1 MTLGSLNA
9 LITLDLSNND
19 FNIDNNPIPLS
30 FCNLVSL
37 SSLTLTRSYL
47 SGSIPTCLGT
57 IPFTILDLSFNNL
70 TGSIPPLSSPPPSTP
85 PGGSYINPHNSR
97 PRQIVILSNNHLTG
111 PIPNEFGL
119 LSTMSHLDLGGNRLS
134 GGIPNFILEWEALD
148 QLDLSRNMFTGE
160 FPLVS
165 TLDHSIS
172 IISFLDISDN
182 YFNNSV
188 SLFLSSLYSTNWGKC
203 LQTLRIGG
211 NLFYGPLQQDL
222 TLFTSLMYFSASGN
236 QITGPIPLDFG
247 TKNSSIVLIDLSHN
261 QLTGDIRLGLEP
273 QVAAKTLS
281 ALRVLTL
288 AHNKLIGPIPLWI
301 TRLESLQVLDLSF
314 NTLIGSIPVD
324 LHSLLGYKVLS
335 SNLGG
340 SNDFTLVQ
348 TVNLTTQKYTYF
360 LQTTTYIDLSSNAL
374 TGDIPPSIVQLSG
387 LLYLYL
393 SNNKLTG
400 NIPTSLGNLSQLER
414 LDFSCNNLTGE
425 IPSNLGSLSYLQVF
439 NVSFNNLSGPIPTSG
454 QFAGFSNTS
463 YLPGNDGLCGEV
475 IHRLCNS
482 TPQPLEP
489 HVLKEPVFYGDI
501 ISLPG
506 FLIGVGVGFFPVAF
520 FLLYWRNGQGLY
532 ISNAKHNKP
541 LNRRYGAF
549 KHPS

>member
-1 MTLGSLNA
+1 MSTGVIPKTLGSLNE
-9 LITLDLSNND
+9 LTDMDLSYND
-19 FNIDNNPIPLS
+19 FSIHKNIIPSS
-30 FCNLVSL
+30 FCNLANLTSL
-37 SSLTLTRSYL
+37 KLTRSYL
-47 SGSIPTCLGT
+47 SGSIPTCLGKLS
-57 IPFTILDLSFNNL
+57 FGHLDLSYNNL
-70 TGSIPPLSSPPPSTP
+70 TGPIPPLSKPARSFYAQT
-85 PGGSYINPHNSR
+85 
-97 PRQIVILSNNHLTG
+97 VILSNNHLTG
-111 PIPNEFGL
+111 PIPNEFGN
-119 LSTMSHLDLGGNRLS
+119 LSLMRHLDLGGNCLS
-134 GGIPNFILEWEALD
+134 GTVPNFIFYLPQLA
-148 QLDLSRNMFTGE
+148 QLDLSSNMFTGE
-160 FPLVS
+160 FLLTPSTNNGLNLSSPL
-165 TLDHSIS
+165 TY
-172 IISFLDISDN
+172 LDISNN

-188 SLFLSSLYSTNWGKC
+188 SLLLSNLYSTHWSVG
-203 LQTLRIGG
+203 LATLRIGG
-211 NLFYGPLQQDL
+211 NLFHGPLQIDFS
-222 TLFTSLMYFSASGN
+222 LFESLQHFSATSN

-247 TKNSSIVLIDLSHN
+247 TQNSSIVLIDLSHN

-301 TRLESLQVLDLSF
+301 TKLKSLQVLDLSF
-314 NTLIGSIPVD
+314 NTLTGSIPPD

-340 SNDFTLVQ
+340 FNHFTLVE
-348 TVNLTTQKYTYF
+348 TLDLATQKYTYI
-360 LQTTTYIDLSSNAL
+360 LLTTTYMDLSSNAL

-400 NIPTSLGNLSQLER
+400 NIPSSLGNLSQLER

-425 IPSNLGSLSYLQVF
+425 IPPNLRSLSYLQIF
-439 NVSFNNLSGPIPTSG
+439 NVSFNNLSGPIPIGG
-454 QFAGFSNTS
+454 QFVFSNTS

-482 TPQPLEP
+482 TPLAPEP
-489 HVLKEPVFYGDI
+489 SVSKEVVSYEDI

-506 FLIGVGVGFFPVAF
+506 LLIGVGVGFFSVAF
-520 FLLYWRNGQGLY
+520 LLLYWQHGHGIYL
-532 ISNAKHNKP
+532 SNARHNKP

-549 KHPS
+549 KHPC